1 MNVEPFGGF
10 EDWSEQVRE
19 GLVWLGEADPV
30 DTVQLVQDTDPET
43 EALEEVVDYWKNQ
56 LGVGVGYKTHEI
68 LACATNIPD
77 FYSALINAAGYRGNI
92 DARRLGDWLRYRQGR
107 VVSSGLKIVGKQG
120 SMGQRV
126 WVLQKA

>member
-43 EALEEVVDYWKNQ
+43 EALEEVVDYWKNK

-68 LACATNIPD
+68 LERATNIPD
-77 FYSALINAAGYRGNI
+77 FYSALINAPATGAILTRGGWAI
-92 DARRLGDWLRYRQGR
+92 GCAFGR
-107 VVSSGLKIVGKQG
+107 VV
-120 SMGQRV
+120 
-126 WVLQKA
+126 W